1 MNEIFKYKN
10 TEIRE
15 TKVRELEV
23 QITEEKSKSELMAGR
38 LNFAE
43 ETVHMLMLKNQ
54 ELEEA
59 VKDAVKTSHQFNDPK
74 LNRIMG
80 NTGKRRR

>member
-1 MNEIFKYKN
+1 MNLW
-10 TEIRE
+10 R
-15 TKVRELEV
+15 
-23 QITEEKSKSELMAGR
+23 AA

-74 LNRIMG
+74 LDKIMG
-80 NTGKRRR
+80 NTGKVKVEAS